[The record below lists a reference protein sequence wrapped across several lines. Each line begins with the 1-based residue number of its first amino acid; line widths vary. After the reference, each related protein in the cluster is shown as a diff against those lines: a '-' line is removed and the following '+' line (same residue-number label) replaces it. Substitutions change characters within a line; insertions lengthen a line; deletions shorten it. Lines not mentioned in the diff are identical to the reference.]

1 MKNIAKFFIE
11 NSKLSMVLMLGLII
25 FGAMGLKKMNA
36 ETYPS
41 VSFATA
47 IVTTRYDGATAQDIE
62 TKITKPIEDEIRTVR
77 GLKDVKSTSQSG
89 LSTIVIRVDMDR
101 SGIVVDT
108 VMNDIQKAVD
118 RTTKLPADLIDR
130 PKFSEIKS
138 EEMPVFQ
145 IAVMGVNDNRERD
158 AIADHLKDELEDNK
172 LIKGV
177 SLSGFTKRT
186 FQIEINNDALNK
198 HHIGMGEVIA
208 KIKARNVNIPGG
220 NLKQD
225 ATQQLL
231 RLEGKIKN
239 TKELENILIRSNFSG
254 QSIYLKDVATVT
266 DGKEEIKVKARYN
279 GKDAT
284 LVTVTKKGGADTIAL
299 VRKVEKKMAELQELY
314 KGKAE
319 FAVFLN
325 ESIKVKEKLDVLGNN
340 ALSGLILVVV
350 FLFIFLPG
358 RIGIMASLSLPLA
371 VMGTLGLMPAFG
383 MSLNSITILALVI
396 ALGMLVDNS
405 VVISENFT
413 RLVQDGKS
421 PKEAAL
427 DSIRSLWLPITA
439 TALTTIAAFL
449 PMLVT
454 KGIMGQFIKWI
465 PIVVTISLLLSL
477 VESFFFLPMRL
488 VWAGSSIKKQG
499 KEAKKDWFN
508 KFEKKFENFM
518 NLLVRRRYIAAA
530 GFSVLI
536 VFALYMMTAGNKFI
550 LFPADQTEIYI
561 SRFELPNG
569 TKLDKTHLK
578 LQDLSAKVKDV
589 LGDDVK
595 HIIAKSGE
603 SKVDLTDPKASEGN
617 SVGILFIYVTDEAK
631 KNLLHTDALEKL
643 RTNISNEGY
652 KTLTFEAQVN
662 GPPVG
667 SDIAAT
673 FRSNNDTELT
683 TLINEVKNRMAKI
696 DGIIDLRIND
706 VIGDNE
712 VFINI
717 DYKKADQLGLD
728 IFNAGDTVR
737 SAISGR
743 IVSEVTLN
751 NKDID
756 LRVSFQEKFR
766 KSIEEL
772 KNVSIMDAKGNLVP
786 LGTFATFTT
795 KKGSPQIKRLDFKR
809 SKGLTGSV
817 NEKIITPIKA
827 NRFLKNIYEEL
838 RSKYPS
844 VSLVFGGVA
853 ESTKESMESLAQAS
867 VMASIGIFAILVFL
881 FKSYLRPLIIMMT
894 IPLGLLGFS
903 VAFATPILSGYMDR
917 PRPVSFLAL
926 IGIIGLAGIIVNSG
940 IVLISFIDE
949 MRKEGKLSLHEILV
963 KASGMRLRAVIVTS
977 LTTVSGLIPTA
988 YGVGG
993 SDPMLVPM
1001 TLAMAWGL
1009 VSGTVLTLSFIPP
1022 AYAILED
1029 FLNFTDRLLKRKND
1043 TDNDN
1048 DESSIGSLEEP
1059 V

>member
-1 MKNIAKFFIE
+1 MKNIANFFIE
-11 NSKLSMVLMLGLII
+11 NSKLSIVLMLGLVIY
-25 FGAMGLKKMNA
+25 GAMGLKQMNA

-41 VSFATA
+41 VSFASA
-47 IVTTRYDGATAQDIE
+47 IITTRYDGATAQDIE

-77 GLKDVKSTSQSG
+77 GLKDVNSTSQSG
-89 LSTIVIRVDMDR
+89 LSTIVVRVDMDR
-101 SGIVVDT
+101 SGIVVET

-118 RTTKLPADLIDR
+118 RTTKLPSDLIDK

-145 IAVMGVNDNRERD
+145 IAVMGLNDNRERD
-158 AIADHLKDELEDNK
+158 VIADHLKDELEDNK
-172 LIKGV
+172 LVKAV
-177 SLSGFTKRT
+177 TLSGFTKRT
-186 FQIEINNDALNK
+186 FQIEIDNEALNR
-198 HHIGMGEVIA
+198 HHIGMSEVVA
-208 KIKARNVNIPGG
+208 KIQARNVNIPGG
-220 NLKQD
+220 NLKQS
-225 ATQQLL
+225 TKQQLL

-239 TKELENILIRSNFSG
+239 TEELENILIRSNFSG

-266 DGKEEIKVKARYN
+266 DGKEEITIKSRYN

-284 LVTVTKKGGADTIAL
+284 LVTVAKKAGADTITL
-299 VRKVEKKMAELQELY
+299 VNDVESKMAEFQKIY
-314 KGKAE
+314 KEKAD
-319 FAVFLN
+319 FAVYLN
-325 ESIKVKEKLDVLGNN
+325 ESIKVKDKLDVLGNN

-371 VMGTLGLMPAFG
+371 VMGTLGIMPAFG
-383 MSLNSITILALVI
+383 MNLNTITVLALVI

-413 RLVQDGKS
+413 RLIQEGRS
-421 PKEAAL
+421 PRDAASE
-427 DSIRSLWLPITA
+427 SIRALWLPITA
-439 TALTTIAAFL
+439 TAFTTIAAFL

-488 VWAGSSIKKQG
+488 VAAGKSVKKETG
-499 KEAKKDWFN
+499 EDKKDWFH
-508 KFEKKFENFM
+508 KFEKKFESFM
-518 NLLVRRRYIAAA
+518 AVLVRRRYLATA

-536 VFALYMMTAGNKFI
+536 VFALFMMTAGNKFI

-569 TKLDKTHLK
+569 TKLDETHEK
-578 LQDLSAKVKDV
+578 LQDLSQQVKET
-589 LGDDVK
+589 LGKDVK
-595 HIIAKSGE
+595 HIIANAGE
-603 SKVDLTDPKASEGN
+603 SKVNLTDPKASEGN
-617 SVGILFIYVTDEAK
+617 NVGILFIYVTDEAK
-631 KNLLHTDALEKL
+631 MNLVHTDVLDKL
-643 RTNISNEGY
+643 RKNIPPIGY

-667 SDIAAT
+667 NDIDAT
-673 FRSNNDTELT
+673 LRSNNGAELDA
-683 TLINEVKNRMAKI
+683 LIGEIKTKLSKVE
-696 DGIIDLRIND
+696 GVLDLKVND
-706 VIGDNE
+706 VIGDDE

-717 DYKKADQLGLD
+717 DYKKADQLGLGV
-728 IFNAGDTVR
+728 FNAGDTVR

-743 IVSEVTLN
+743 VISKVTLN
-751 NKDID
+751 NKDVD
-756 LRVSFQEKFR
+756 LRVSFQEKYR
-766 KSIEEL
+766 RDIEEL
-772 KNVSIMDAKGNLVP
+772 KRVSIMDARGNLVP

-795 KKGSPQIKRLDFKR
+795 KKGSPQIKRYDFKR
-809 SKGLTGSV
+809 SKTLTGSV
-817 NEKIITPIKA
+817 NEKLITPIKA
-827 NRFLKNIYEEL
+827 NRILKDTYEKL
-838 RSKYPS
+838 RFKYPS

-867 VMASIGIFAILVFL
+867 VLASIGIFAILVFL
-881 FKSYLRPLIIMMT
+881 FKSYLRPIIIMMT

-903 VAFATPILSGYMDR
+903 IAFATPILSGYMDR

-940 IVLISFIDE
+940 IVLISFIDD

-963 KASGMRLRAVIVTS
+963 KASGMRLRAVLVTS
-977 LTTVSGLIPTA
+977 LTTVSGLFPTA
-988 YGVGG
+988 YGIGG
-993 SDPMLVPM
+993 ADATLVPM

-1009 VSGTVLTLSFIPP
+1009 VSGTILTLSFIPP

-1029 FLNFTDRLLKRKND
+1029 FLNFVDRVFKRKND
-1043 TDNDN
+1043 QNDDKN
-1048 DESSIGSLEEP
+1048 SLDILEEP